1 MNTHRNQ
8 EISRLEGQL
17 DSLPTADRA
26 RITSWIACAEQGWHL
41 FPVAPARKAPPVFE
55 DWRRHATTDP
65 ARLLRYFAAHPRH
78 NAAIACGPSGLIV
91 IDCDQPKAPGA
102 ETTGT
107 ANLTELANRLG
118 QTLPPTYTVTTPSGG
133 THLYFQAPELA
144 AGAAPLGNT
153 SRTVAPLVDSRGDG
167 GYVLAPGSWLA
178 PQPAA
183 GGRPGCPGGSYELLD
198 DTPPAPLPTWLHRA
212 LSTNRPTASSE
223 PAERVAVAPRSLG
236 HYVAAVVRAELDRVL
251 RAGPGHHNAAVFT
264 AARALGQLAAGGAL
278 GMAEAEAL
286 LTRAAAPIAA
296 GACDCTARGLAASIR
311 SGLDYGAR
319 RPRRLPAVEQ
329 STHKGRRSA

>member
-8 EISRLEGQL
+8 HTNHLKGRLDKL
-17 DSLPTADRA
+17 TSADRA
-26 RITSWIACAEQGWHL
+26 RITSWITCAEQGWHL
-41 FPVAPARKAPPVFE
+41 FPIAPASKAPPVFE

-65 ARLLRYFAAHPRH
+65 ARLLRYFAEHPRH

-102 ETTGT
+102 ETTGA
-107 ANLTELANRLG
+107 ANLTELANRHG

-144 AGAAPLGNT
+144 AG
-153 SRTVAPLVDSRGDG
+153 DQ
-167 GYVLAPGSWLA
+167 PGRA
-178 PQPAA
+178 
-183 GGRPGCPGGSYELLD
+183 GGSYELLD
-198 DTPPAPLPTWLHRA
+198 DTPPDPLPTWLHRA
-212 LSTNRPTASSE
+212 LSTNLPTASSA
-223 PAERVAVAPRSLG
+223 PAERVAVATRSLG
-236 HYVAAVVRAELDRVL
+236 HYVAAVVRDELDRVH

-278 GMAEAEAL
+278 DMAEAEAL

-311 SGLDYGAR
+311 SGLAYGAR

-329 STHKGRRSA
+329 STHQDRRSA